1 MKLKNLSFLVLFI
14 LVSCT
19 GTKKMTKR
27 ALAFEQQGM
36 YTEAANYFLE
46 ALRRKSTNIDA
57 AMGLKRTGQLVLD
70 DLLAAFFKS
79 HTSKAYKNSVYA
91 YLKAENYK
99 SSAAA
104 FTVSLEV
111 PSYYPEY
118 YKEDLAFYLAAIY
131 DDAMSCLDKEE
142 FDKGL
147 SYLDE
152 ILQLDATYKDVA
164 ELKTYARLE
173 PVYRNAN
180 LALETKKFRKA
191 YYLFGK
197 TITYKDSDELKA
209 YALKEA
215 QYPIAMLP
223 FENATTTANIHKSF
237 ESQFLNLFIKDK
249 NPFIKIID
257 RVHIETVL
265 NEQEL
270 GLSGLVDSQTAA
282 KAGDLFGAKALLVGR
297 LVSYDA
303 KFSAPKATKKK
314 GWESYKQKKYN
325 AATKEYDLVTKYS
338 KVKYNL
344 FQGISYVNL
353 TIEYKLI
360 STETG
365 EILATNLFTDKREDQ
380 VKYIEFDGNTK
391 NLLSGTWVSS
401 QTDSESDRKNTGY
414 KDRKNIQGLLKANKN
429 LRSKAD
435 LMRIVLKN
443 VSAKA
448 VSEINS
454 YNPEEN

>member
-79 HTSKAYKNSVYA
+79 HTSKAYKTSVYT

-99 SSAAA
+99 SSAAV
-104 FTVSLEV
+104 FKVSLEV
-111 PSYYPEY
+111 PSYYPGY

-152 ILQLDATYKDVA
+152 ILRLDAAYKDVA

-173 PVYRNAN
+173 PVYRKAN
-180 LALETKKFRKA
+180 LALETKKFRSA

-197 TITYKDSDELKA
+197 TISYKDSDELKA

-237 ESQFLNLFIKDK
+237 ESQFLNLFVKDK

-303 KFSAPKATKKK
+303 KFSVPKATKKK

-365 EILATNLFTDKREDQ
+365 EILATNLFTDKREDN
-380 VKYIEFDGNTK
+380 VRYIEFDGNTK
-391 NLLSGTWVSS
+391 NLVSGTWVSS
-401 QTDSESDRKNTGY
+401 QTDSESDRKNTDY

-435 LMRIVLKN
+435 LMSIALKN

>member
-36 YTEAANYFLE
+36 YTEAANYYLE

-79 HTSKAYKNSVYA
+79 HTSKAYKTSVYT

-99 SSAAA
+99 SSAAV
-104 FTVSLEV
+104 FKVSLEV
-111 PSYYPEY
+111 PSYYPGY

-152 ILQLDATYKDVA
+152 ILRLDAAYKDVA

-173 PVYRNAN
+173 PVYRKAN
-180 LALETKKFRKA
+180 LALETKKFRSA
-191 YYLFGK
+191 YYLFGR
-197 TITYKDSDELKA
+197 TISYKDSDELKA

-237 ESQFLNLFIKDK
+237 ESQFLNLFVKDK

-303 KFSAPKATKKK
+303 KFSVPKATKKK

-344 FQGISYVNL
+344 FQGRSYVNL

-365 EILATNLFTDKREDQ
+365 EILATNLFTDKREDN
-380 VKYIEFDGNTK
+380 VRYIEFDGNTK
-391 NLLSGTWVSS
+391 NLVSGTWVSS
-401 QTDSESDRKNTGY
+401 ESDSESDRKNTGY

-435 LMRIVLKN
+435 LMSIALKN

>member
-79 HTSKAYKNSVYA
+79 HTSKAYKTSVYT

-99 SSAAA
+99 SSAAV
-104 FTVSLEV
+104 FKVSLEV
-111 PSYYPEY
+111 PSYYPGY

-152 ILQLDATYKDVA
+152 ILRLDAAYKDVA

-173 PVYRNAN
+173 PVYRKAN
-180 LALETKKFRKA
+180 LALETKKFRSA
-191 YYLFGK
+191 YYLFGR
-197 TITYKDSDELKA
+197 TISYKDSDELKA

-237 ESQFLNLFIKDK
+237 ESQFLNLFVKDK

-303 KFSAPKATKKK
+303 KFSVPKATKKK

-365 EILATNLFTDKREDQ
+365 EILATNLFTDKREDN
-380 VKYIEFDGNTK
+380 VRYIEFDGNTK
-391 NLLSGTWVSS
+391 NLVSGTWVSS

-435 LMRIVLKN
+435 LMSIALKN

>member
-36 YTEAANYFLE
+36 YTEAANYYLE

-79 HTSKAYKNSVYA
+79 HTSKAYKTSVYT

-99 SSAAA
+99 SSAAV
-104 FTVSLEV
+104 FKVSLEV
-111 PSYYPEY
+111 PSYYPGY

-152 ILQLDATYKDVA
+152 ILRLDAAYKDVA

-173 PVYRNAN
+173 PVYRKAN
-180 LALETKKFRKA
+180 LALETKKFRSA

-197 TITYKDSDELKA
+197 TIAYKDSDELKA

-237 ESQFLNLFIKDK
+237 ESQFLNLFVKDK

-303 KFSAPKATKKK
+303 KFSVPKATKKK

-344 FQGISYVNL
+344 FQGRSYVNL

-365 EILATNLFTDKREDQ
+365 EILATNLFTDKREDN
-380 VKYIEFDGNTK
+380 VRYIEFDGNTK
-391 NLLSGTWVSS
+391 NLVSGTWVSS

-435 LMRIVLKN
+435 LMSIALKN